1 MELEKKCEYLK
12 QQAIIAE
19 EKEMQTLLELE
30 KAAMKAYH
38 NVSEDPMMVLS
49 DEENSV
55 EDTQNMIL
63 HLNKV
68 VQKGKKREKDLCFIY

>member
-1 MELEKKCEYLK
+1 MIDKSVEMEKKCEYLK

-30 KAAMKAYH
+30 KAAMKASH
-38 NVSEDPMMVLS
+38 NMSEDPLMVLS

-55 EDTQNMIL
+55 EDTQHMIL

-68 VQKGKKREKDLCFIY
+68 VQKGN